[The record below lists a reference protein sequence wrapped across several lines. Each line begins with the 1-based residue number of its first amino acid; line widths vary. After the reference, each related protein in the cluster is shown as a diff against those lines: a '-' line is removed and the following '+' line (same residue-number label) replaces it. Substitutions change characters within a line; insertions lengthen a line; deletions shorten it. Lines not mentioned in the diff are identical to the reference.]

1 MITIHRLAR
10 KALRAARAWTGRPAA
25 PDPQTEHAAW
35 MARVRAIA
43 DEQRT
48 ARMTGCHDG
57 FCAHGIDRADLAR
70 FRDEIEL
77 IAWVMQQ
84 QERRRGQ

>member
-1 MITIHRLAR
+1 MSTIRRLAR
-10 KALRAARAWTGRPAA
+10 KALRAALAWTGRPAPA
-25 PDPQTEHAAW
+25 DPQTEHAAW

-48 ARMTGCHDG
+48 ARMTGCEDG
-57 FCAHGIDRADLAR
+57 FCAHGIDRADLGR

-77 IAWVMQQ
+77 IAWVMQR
-84 QERRRGQ
+84 ERERGQ